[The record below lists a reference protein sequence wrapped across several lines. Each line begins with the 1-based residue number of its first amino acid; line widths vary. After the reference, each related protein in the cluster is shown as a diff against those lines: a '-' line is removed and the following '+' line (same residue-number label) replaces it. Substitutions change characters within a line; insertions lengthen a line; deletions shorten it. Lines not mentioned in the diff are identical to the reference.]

1 MNRTLTASVN
11 LHKMDDDD
19 GGYECIIG
27 RHYSD
32 RIYCLRRYFP
42 GRASRRRLKRLGVTR
57 YRGILS
63 YYPTAPQE
71 EPQP

>member
-11 LHKMDDDD
+11 LREMDDDD
-19 GGYECIIG
+19 GGYECAIG

-32 RIYCLRRYFP
+32 RSYCLRRYFP

-57 YRGILS
+57 YRGILL
-63 YYPTAPQE
+63 YHPTAPQGE
-71 EPQP
+71 AAP

>member
-19 GGYECIIG
+19 GGYECIMG
-27 RHYSD
+27 RHYAD
-32 RIYCLRRYFP
+32 LTYGRRRDVP
-42 GRASRRRLKRLGVTR
+42 GRARRRRVKRLGVTR

-71 EPQP
+71 EPTP

>member
-19 GGYECIIG
+19 GGYECTIG

-32 RIYCLRRYFP
+32 RSYCLRRYFP

-63 YYPTAPQE
+63 YYPTAPQR